1 MRIAVLF
8 VLEKAELNE
17 FEVGLARYNGLKN
30 TSQWKAFDEIILIRQ
45 DGHIEKKK
53 PNYPSSELSER
64 GAFPITGIKQ
74 HPRIANIQLYL

>member
-53 PNYPSSELSER
+53 PN
-64 GAFPITGIKQ
+64 
-74 HPRIANIQLYL
+74 